1 VNKEAAKGVEGR
13 KKRDE
18 ESDHE
23 AAESRRERTDRE
35 KRKAKDTLE
44 ERAGELKETR
54 ATLEGRTEELK
65 SVKQSLSSCNRAR
78 NDNDREISRL
88 QKQVDL
94 HKKQAGVDRKKV
106 EDTERS
112 YHKVKEANRA
122 KIADLEKELAEHAP
136 ILEGLDRKMEELSD
150 WCQRD
155 ALLRKEYLLMKGS
168 PPGEEDP
175 AGKLHA
181 AERVLGILDQYLGP
195 PRTGEPP
202 SGTAQDP
209 LNTGGKIPPGWGK
222 GSGKGKD
229 PGGGTQ
235 PNRSHKKR
243 ERDEDETQI
252 RPDQE
257 TYGRLAKG
265 LRGTANQT
273 KKRKLTKR
281 QKQEARDA
289 RDTSDWYGEGG
300 ECTTADPLGDGHATA
315 IRLQAEAE
323 DRERDLALKRVN
335 TLPEQETRPK
345 TRSSTSSAKTASSLP
360 PSPTISL
367 VETPPDSPE
376 EYVEYAGGLDRP
388 VKDYPSEEDSDQEE
402 CRRRRGRIVD
412 DDAEE
417 DEEGGE
423 EEGNEEG
430 GEEEGNEDADPPKG
444 KED

>member
-1 VNKEAAKGVEGR
+1 MNKEAAKGVEGR
-13 KKRDE
+13 KRRDE

-35 KRKAKDTLE
+35 KRKANDTLE
-44 ERAGELKETR
+44 ERNRIELKN
-54 ATLEGRTEELK
+54 
-65 SVKQSLSSCNRAR
+65 VKQSLSSCNRAR
-78 NDNDREISRL
+78 NENDKEISRL
-88 QKQVDL
+88 QRQVDL
-94 HKKQAGVDRKKV
+94 YKKQAGVDRKKV

-112 YHKVKEANRA
+112 YHKVKEANRE

-209 LNTGGKIPPGWGK
+209 LNTGGEIPPGWGK
-222 GSGKGKD
+222 GGGKGKD

-235 PNRSHKKR
+235 PNRSYKKR
-243 ERDEDETQI
+243 ERDEDETQM

-289 RDTSDWYGEGG
+289 QDTADYYGDGG

-335 TLPEQETRPK
+335 TLPEQETGPK

-388 VKDYPSEEDSDQEE
+388 VKDYSSGEDSDLG
-402 CRRRRGRIVD
+402 RRRDRRRIVD

-430 GEEEGNEDADPPKG
+430 GEEEGNEDASPPKG